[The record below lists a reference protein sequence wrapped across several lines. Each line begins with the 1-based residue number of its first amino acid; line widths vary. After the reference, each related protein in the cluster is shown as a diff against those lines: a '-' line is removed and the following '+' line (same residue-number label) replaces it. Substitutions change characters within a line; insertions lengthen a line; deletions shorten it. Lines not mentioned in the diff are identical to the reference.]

1 MYILYRAL
9 VHLAPSLHRHGPANP
24 LASPDQDHHDTLPWR
39 TRLANPTPTRT
50 RRRRVC
56 RRRRRRQLSLVVCE
70 LLHRRTGPPGWEG
83 SFDPLIDR
91 YCRAL
96 PQRCAV
102 DRKGPDRADTCEVLC
117 TNNCFNFKPSLLRRR
132 QKHKTGK
139 CQAIHEMLQQQ
150 QQPSW
155 MRLTKLFYDQDT
167 CRWPG
172 HIYEIFYRP
181 VHWVQSLS
189 AASNV
194 PQTTFDQP
202 SWWVWPFC
210 VVPRSLSWLRASESV
225 S

>member
-1 MYILYRAL
+1 MVQLFS
-9 VHLAPSLHRHGPANP
+9 VGKW
-24 LASPDQDHHDTLPWR
+24 TW
-39 TRLANPTPTRT
+39 LANPTPTRT

-139 CQAIHEMLQQQ
+139 CQAIHEMLQRQ